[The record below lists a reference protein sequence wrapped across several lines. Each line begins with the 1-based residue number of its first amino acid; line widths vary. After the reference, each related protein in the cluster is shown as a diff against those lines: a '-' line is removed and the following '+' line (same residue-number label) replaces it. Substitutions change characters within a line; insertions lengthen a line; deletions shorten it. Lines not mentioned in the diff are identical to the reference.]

1 MTQRGGNETWKDSG
15 DIKKLQ
21 YKGCAGLSHR
31 RENQRLYHVS
41 DLNNWIYIIHWYKK
55 REWRGKLG
63 RKIMSSVLDILNF
76 RYLNTSLICECEQQ
90 MLRYIGL
97 TFTRVSWLEA
107 QARYLQLSCHRNLKV
122 RLKKSCQK
130 NRRKLSGGRCH
141 RSQQNPS
148 R

>member
-1 MTQRGGNETWKDSG
+1 MEWWPKEVAMRPGKIQEILRNYNIKDVLVYHTEG
-15 DIKKLQ
+15 
-21 YKGCAGLSHR
+21 
-31 RENQRLYHVS
+31 RLYHVS

-122 RLKKSCQK
+122 RFKKSCQK